1 VIFLFMNGGWS
12 QVDTF
17 DPKPALDKHH
27 GEPMP
32 GPKIKTDRASGSLM
46 RSPFAFRRY
55 GQSGL
60 EVSEIFPEVGKRIDD
75 FCVIRSCY
83 SDNGNHGPSLL
94 MMNCGHSLPGR
105 PAMGSW
111 ITYGLGSENQN
122 LPGFMVLCPGLPV
135 LGPQL
140 WDSAFLPSTYQ
151 GTHVPTN
158 EREAGKLIQD
168 IRNTYLQPA
177 DQERQLALLAKLNR
191 SYVEQVGPQ
200 PQLEASIMAMGVA
213 FRMQLEAPQV
223 FDIGKESEAVRTR
236 YGDHDFG
243 RGCLMALRLLQSGVR
258 MVQVYFGNFQPW
270 DSHDDIRVHRQ
281 LAQQADGPIAA
292 LLDDLKARGH
302 TLLVRRAHA
311 MSTGIVAAGIDPA
324 TGKLRGGADLRRE
337 RAIVAW

>member
-1 VIFLFMNGGWS
+1 MYRRDVLRLMGNGFGMLALADSLRAAGQGPLAVKPPHFAARAKRVIFLFMNGGWS

-158 EREAGKLIQD
+158 EREAGKLIQN

-200 PQLEASIMAMGVA
+200 PQLEASIMAMEVA

-243 RGCLMALRLLQSGVR
+243 RGCLMALRLAGER
-258 MVQVYFGNFQPW
+258 
-270 DSHDDIRVHRQ
+270 R
-281 LAQQADGPIAA
+281 ADGAS
-292 LLDDLKARGH
+292 LFR
-302 TLLVRRAHA
+302 
-311 MSTGIVAAGIDPA
+311 
-324 TGKLRGGADLRRE
+324 
-337 RAIVAW
+337 